1 MLVEHLKILEEKY
14 IDLLLKRCVNFNKSK
29 SLLVGYDK
37 VNKDFVDKLAARAK
51 DLGVTDIY
59 LDEEDI
65 IEKKSILM
73 NIELD
78 EIDTHPYFNK
88 KVWDE
93 YALKNASFIFLDTE
107 FPHFMDNVDPKKL
120 AKAQYVTRH
129 SRPIYRK
136 KQLSYEIPWC
146 ITAVPNEMWAQ
157 DIFKDDP
164 NAYEKL
170 YLNIMKF
177 CMVDTL
183 NPIKSWN
190 NELLK
195 MKLFQDKLNE
205 LQISKMWYKNSMG
218 TDLTLELS
226 KHAIWNS
233 AASECKDNMFV
244 NMPSYEIFIS
254 PDYRKTEGIVYG
266 TRPLVYNG
274 GIIDDFYIEFE
285 KGKVVNYNARVGREL
300 LKGIITADEGSS
312 YLGEAALIDINTP
325 ISKSGIVTG
334 TVLLD
339 ENASPHLALGEG
351 FATAIKNG
359 TNMSE
364 EELKKLGINFS
375 TTHVDFMIGSNDLSI
390 LADTNDGSKLI
401 LNRGSFNI

>member
-1 MLVEHLKILEEKY
+1 MLDEHLKTLEEKY
-14 IDLLLKRCVNFNKSK
+14 IDLLLKRCVNFDKSK
-29 SLLVGYDK
+29 SLLIGYDK

-107 FPHFMDNVDPKKL
+107 FPHFMDNVDPKKI
-120 AKAQYVTRH
+120 ARAQYVARH

-244 NMPSYEIFIS
+244 NMPSYEIFTS

-285 KGKVVNYNARVGREL
+285 KGKVVNYNARLGREL

-351 FATAIKNG
+351 FARAIKNG